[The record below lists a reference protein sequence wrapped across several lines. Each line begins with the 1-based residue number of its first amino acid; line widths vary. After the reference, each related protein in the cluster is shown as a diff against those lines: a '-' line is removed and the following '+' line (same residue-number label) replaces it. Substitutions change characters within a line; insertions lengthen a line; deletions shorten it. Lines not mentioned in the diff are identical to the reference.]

1 MSVLG
6 IGLLFGVMELR
17 PVPVIILAQALNGI
31 ILPVIAVILFLLMNN
46 SNVLP
51 KSHQNGAVQNL
62 LTGVVV
68 WLSILLGLTN
78 LLRALSG
85 VFEFAVPGQVSL
97 TIISVVLFLVVIF
110 SVVKRGVR

>member
-1 MSVLG
+1 M
-6 IGLLFGVMELR
+6 MELR

-46 SNVLP
+46 SRVLP
-51 KSHQNGAVQNL
+51 SAHQNGTLQNL
-62 LTGVVV
+62 LTGIVV

-85 VFEFAVPGQVSL
+85 IFEFAVPGQATLSIVSG
-97 TIISVVLFLVVIF
+97 VLFLVVIF
-110 SVVKRGVR
+110 SVVRREVS

>member
-1 MSVLG
+1 M
-6 IGLLFGVMELR
+6 MELR

-51 KSHQNGAVQNL
+51 KSHQNGTLQNL
-62 LTGVVV
+62 LTGIVV
-68 WLSILLGLTN
+68 WLSIMLGLTN

-85 VFEFAVPGQVSL
+85 IFEFTVPGQTTL
-97 TIISVVLFLVVIF
+97 TLISAVLFLVVIF
-110 SVVKRGVR
+110 SVVRREVS

>member
-1 MSVLG
+1 
-6 IGLLFGVMELR
+6 MELR

-51 KSHQNGAVQNL
+51 KSHQNGTLQNL
-62 LTGVVV
+62 LTGIVV
-68 WLSILLGLTN
+68 WLSIMLGLTN

-85 VFEFAVPGQVSL
+85 IFEFMVPGQTTL
-97 TIISVVLFLVVIF
+97 TLISAVLFLIVIIPLMW
-110 SVVKRGVR
+110 RGVR

>member
-1 MSVLG
+1 M
-6 IGLLFGVMELR
+6 MELR

-51 KSHQNGAVQNL
+51 KSHQNGTLQNL
-62 LTGVVV
+62 LTGIVV
-68 WLSILLGLTN
+68 WLSIMLGLTN

-85 VFEFAVPGQVSL
+85 IFEFTVPGQTTL
-97 TIISVVLFLVVIF
+97 TLISAVLFLIVIIPLMW
-110 SVVKRGVR
+110 RGVR

>member
-1 MSVLG
+1 
-6 IGLLFGVMELR
+6 MELR

-51 KSHQNGAVQNL
+51 KSHQNGTLQNL
-62 LTGVVV
+62 LTGIVV
-68 WLSILLGLTN
+68 WLSIMLGLTN

-85 VFEFAVPGQVSL
+85 IFEFTVPGQTTL
-97 TIISVVLFLVVIF
+97 TLISAVLFLIVIIPLMW
-110 SVVKRGVR
+110 RGVR

>member
-1 MSVLG
+1 M
-6 IGLLFGVMELR
+6 MELR

-51 KSHQNGAVQNL
+51 KSHQNGTLQNL
-62 LTGVVV
+62 LTGIVV
-68 WLSILLGLTN
+68 WLSIMLGLTN

-85 VFEFAVPGQVSL
+85 IFEFTVPGQTTL
-97 TIISVVLFLVVIF
+97 TLISAVLFLIVIIPLM
-110 SVVKRGVR
+110 

>member
-1 MSVLG
+1 M
-6 IGLLFGVMELR
+6 MELR

-51 KSHQNGAVQNL
+51 KSHQNGTLQNL
-62 LTGVVV
+62 LTGIVV
-68 WLSILLGLTN
+68 WLSIMLGLTN

-85 VFEFAVPGQVSL
+85 IFEFMVPGQTTL
-97 TIISVVLFLVVIF
+97 TLISAVLFLIVIIPLMW
-110 SVVKRGVR
+110 RGVR